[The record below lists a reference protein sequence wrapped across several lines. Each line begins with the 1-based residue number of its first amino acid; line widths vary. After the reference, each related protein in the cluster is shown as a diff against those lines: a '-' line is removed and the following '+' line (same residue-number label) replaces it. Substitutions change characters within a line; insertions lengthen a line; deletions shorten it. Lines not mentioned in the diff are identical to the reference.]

1 MSRDS
6 LSRTI
11 ERNHLRP
18 FFERV
23 GIAPCHERVRIAFNP
38 SRLPG
43 HSLPLL
49 ESLGILSRQAG
60 TIEAAGPLLAWGRQ
74 ALNLS
79 AEEEPTWF
87 ARAWWGVQAGR
98 VVQGILRRGRIEE
111 VMSLVIPPDTSC
123 LDLALAKGRGV
134 LLIGAHLGPYAVNW
148 HLLDRLDCEVLN
160 LASARGPL
168 GLGIKT
174 IDVSGEEERKRSLAA
189 CLLHLRRN
197 GVVMIAA
204 DDRWGSRFKPYPFL
218 SCSMSMSLGAA
229 HLARMAV
236 VPTLWFFS
244 LWDAQRKRIQVII
257 EDSGLDSGQA
267 VENWEDVWVSA
278 YLQRLAEII
287 LHQPENL
294 GFAGGF
300 WNPGGFPPMS

>member
-1 MSRDS
+1 
-6 LSRTI
+6 
-11 ERNHLRP
+11 
-18 FFERV
+18 
-23 GIAPCHERVRIAFNP
+23 
-38 SRLPG
+38 
-43 HSLPLL
+43 
-49 ESLGILSRQAG
+49 
-60 TIEAAGPLLAWGRQ
+60 
-74 ALNLS
+74 
-79 AEEEPTWF
+79 
-87 ARAWWGVQAGR
+87 
-98 VVQGILRRGRIEE
+98 
-111 VMSLVIPPDTSC
+111 MSLLIPPDTSH

-148 HLLDRLDCEVLN
+148 HLLDRLNCDILN
-160 LASARGPL
+160 LASVRGPL

-174 IDVSGEEERKRSLAA
+174 IDVSREEERKRSLAA

-204 DDRWGSRFKPYPFL
+204 DARWGSHFKPYPFL
-218 SCSMSMSLGAA
+218 NHSMSMSVGTA

-236 VPTLWFFS
+236 VPTLWFFT
-244 LWDAQRKRIQVII
+244 LWDSQRKKIQVII

-267 VENWEDVWVSA
+267 MEDWEDVWVSA
-278 YLQRLAEII
+278 YLQRLAEIM